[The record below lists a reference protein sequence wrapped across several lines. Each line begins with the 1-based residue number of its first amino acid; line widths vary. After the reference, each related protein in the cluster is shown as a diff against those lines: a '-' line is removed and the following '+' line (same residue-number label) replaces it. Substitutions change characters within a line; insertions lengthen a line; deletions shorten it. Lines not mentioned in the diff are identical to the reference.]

1 MDLSILESSGIPEG
15 SILSVRSGPTRR
27 QNPMPCT
34 APFKLPP
41 GPWPLRMDVLALL
54 GKSNPGSIL
63 GKMEK
68 DGRCKVPIETLD
80 GRQMSVTLQV
90 YEGPAGRPK
99 TSQKSKDMDVRPSSP
114 VVPARDTEA
123 EARSYLDKHR
133 LHEFMHTLFELLL
146 RKRPED
152 PYSFIA
158 DCLKEAAACEP
169 TGLPL
174 SFPTI
179 TQNASVS
186 GSSTM
191 KMTLTAGSPTPAD
204 PSQCAATRASLSTA
218 PSTGQV
224 RETQSLAMKSES
236 IPPALVPTGPVELTV
251 RTIKGKSLIN
261 LSASSAETVAS
272 LKRRLEP
279 HLGVPSSCLQL
290 FWWGDAL
297 PNDTA
302 LEDHGLTQTATLH
315 VAYGSNNMKLK
326 QLLSGASDGGLR
338 LWSLDDAELVCELQ
352 ADPVLVIWAVA
363 VDWTGMRAVSGSAAG
378 RVHVWDLTTRTAS
391 VASDAHADEVN
402 MIEADWPTMQ
412 ALSAS
417 GDGTVKLWDLNA
429 RKCVRTFAGEQNVYA
444 FAVDWSIMQALGGL
458 KTGTVIR
465 WDLASGETLQTT
477 NFPTIEAK
485 AGPSAVSLDVVGN
498 RAVHG
503 LEDGQLVY
511 WHLGEE
517 QDPKYPYVG
526 TTGKSKST
534 AKLNLA
540 HYCAVRAIN
549 VHWVKVKSRAL
560 CGSDDGTLSLWNLDS
575 SQCLARFARH
585 VGFVWAIHVDWKQ
598 ERAVSGAF
606 DGCAKLW
613 DLKSGECLR
622 TLQSNSRPV
631 RCICAG

>member
-1 MDLSILESSGIPEG
+1 
-15 SILSVRSGPTRR
+15 
-27 QNPMPCT
+27 
-34 APFKLPP
+34 
-41 GPWPLRMDVLALL
+41 MDVLALV

-68 DGRCKVPIETLD
+68 DGRCKVPIEAMD

-99 TSQKSKDMDVRPSSP
+99 TSQKLAKENEASSP
-114 VVPARDTEA
+114 VPARDTEA
-123 EARSYLDKHR
+123 EARAYLDKHR

-174 SFPTI
+174 SFPAI

-204 PSQCAATRASLSTA
+204 PSQCAATRESLSTA
-218 PSTGQV
+218 ASIGQA
-224 RETQSLAMKSES
+224 RETLSSVVKAEPLQ
-236 IPPALVPTGPVELTV
+236 PPLVPTGPVELTI
-251 RTIKGKSLIN
+251 RTMKGKSLIN
-261 LSASSAETVAS
+261 LSASSAETIAS

-279 HLGVPSSCLQL
+279 HLGFPSACLQL

-297 PNDTA
+297 PNDTT
-302 LEDHGLTQTATLH
+302 LEDHGLTQAASLN
-315 VAYGSNNMKLK
+315 VAHGSNNMKLK

-338 LWSLDDAELVCELQ
+338 LWSLEDAELECDLQ
-352 ADPVLVIWAVA
+352 VDPVPVIWAVA
-363 VDWTGMRAVSGSAAG
+363 VDWSSKRAVSGSASG
-378 RVHVWDLTTRTAS
+378 KIHMWDLTTRTAS
-391 VASDAHADEVN
+391 AASDAHAEEVN
-402 MIEADWPTMQ
+402 MIEADWPNMQ

-417 GDGTVKLWDLNA
+417 GDGTAKLWDLNA
-429 RKCVRTFAGEQNVYA
+429 QKCTRTLTGGHNVFAI
-444 FAVDWSIMQALGGL
+444 AVDWSTMQALGGL
-458 KTGTVIR
+458 RTGTVIR
-465 WDLASGETLQTT
+465 WDLASGDTMQSIS
-477 NFPTIEAK
+477 FPSIEAK
-485 AGPSAVSLDVVGN
+485 AAASAVSLDVVGN

-511 WHLGEE
+511 WHLGDE
-517 QDPKYPYVG
+517 QDSKFPYVAG
-526 TTGKSKST
+526 TGKGKSA

-540 HYCAVRAIN
+540 HYCAVRAIS
-549 VHWVKVKSRAL
+549 VQWVKVKSRAL

-606 DGCAKLW
+606 DGCSKLW